1 MRDRRLLPMT
11 VPGTMAIALLAGA
24 IVFPHSSAQ
33 ADAASAFSTMA
44 GSWSGS
50 GQMRLEGG
58 RTENLRCRANYTDR
72 KGGLGISLRCASSSS
87 KVNLRA
93 NLTGSGSKV
102 SGSWEEREFN
112 TGGSASGSANGN
124 NVSLSISGG
133 LDGSMQVTTNGGR
146 QQVSITT
153 QNVALKGISIG
164 LSRE

>member
-1 MRDRRLLPMT
+1 MLDRRLLPMT
-11 VPGTMAIALLAGA
+11 LPHVLSVAMLVGVVALPTTAA
-24 IVFPHSSAQ
+24 R
-33 ADAASAFSTMA
+33 ADAASAFSAMA

-58 RTENLRCRANYTDR
+58 RTENLRCRASYTDR

-93 NLTGSGSKV
+93 SLTGSGSRV

-124 NVSLSISGG
+124 NISLSISGG
-133 LDGSMQVTTNGGR
+133 LDGSMQVATNGGR

-153 QNVALKGISIG
+153 QNVALKGINIG